1 MFSAIFSS
9 LSAVRNPTR
18 TWVFFGFGVAFV
30 IWGAPVTHQDQD
42 VSERISA
49 PLCRPWHLMP
59 QKTVSA
65 RRLSMK
71 KKLKSC
77 GYLSGVRTPASAN
90 PLLAHRR
97 GVSGSPTY
105 GRKIQV

>member
-1 MFSAIFSS
+1 M
-9 LSAVRNPTR
+9 
-18 TWVFFGFGVAFV
+18 
-30 IWGAPVTHQDQD
+30 
-42 VSERISA
+42 SERISA

-65 RRLSMK
+65 RRMSMK

-77 GYLSGVRTPASAN
+77 GYLSVVRTPASAN

-105 GRKIQV
+105 GRKIQVRARLIKPRGCQPTPIPAPALTLSQAKARVTSKGTVSRMM